1 MTIAFRE
8 SIEWYSAHKESFQ
21 YTIYNV
27 IHAAGFHSFAVV
39 DVMSVHVDT
48 GILLQRRVAIHLERL
63 RQYFFVYHVLESL
76 SSFFHAVA
84 FETMTENLVE
94 EHSAGSSGE
103 NGGTRIR
110 ISYRRFFQGLY
121 SFKQVLGCSYYH
133 ILRGKAVGI
142 EGEEIFV
149 EWELHTVFGNG

>member
-21 YTIYNV
+21 YTIYYV
-27 IHAAGFHSFAVV
+27 IHTAGFHSFAVV

-48 GILLQRRVAIHLERL
+48 GILLQRRVAVHLERL
-63 RQYFFVYHVLESL
+63 WQYFLTHHVLESL
-76 SSFFHAVA
+76 STFLHSVSLK
-84 FETMTENLVE
+84 TMTENLVE

-121 SFKQVLGCSYYH
+121 SFKQVFGCSYYH